1 MCMGVE
7 SSTGTHI
14 FTRIAMKK
22 PIFTLKATAK
32 GLEEDADNFPTNMS
46 LKGKN
51 YSIFFQSVSKQNRS
65 NITML
70 RNTSVGEHDQI
81 LRRN

>member
-1 MCMGVE
+1 MIDKLIFDNLLSPVSDVPMCMGVE
-7 SSTGTHI
+7 SSTGTNI

-32 GLEEDADNFPTNMS
+32 GWEEDADNFPTNMS

-51 YSIFFQSVSKQNRS
+51 YSIFFNLFQNKTDP
-65 NITML
+65 I
-70 RNTSVGEHDQI
+70 
-81 LRRN
+81 